1 MRNYALGT
9 VNTLLRH
16 LIQLVIKITENSLN
30 KNLLIIYFIC
40 FVQMLCS

>member
-16 LIQLVIKITENSLN
+16 LIQLVIKIDNRKHS
-30 KNLLIIYFIC
+30 
-40 FVQMLCS
+40 